1 MPGRAHLRG
10 AASLNHPA
18 PLVCWAQ
25 VTFVLTPPR
34 APEVPVIVEVPHA
47 GLEVDAETLATLV
60 APAQSIGKDADLYVD
75 ELYADAP
82 DAGATLL
89 VARMSRY
96 VCDLN
101 RSEHDVDRDTVV
113 GATGRASP
121 DGLIWRAT
129 TDNRAAIAKPL
140 PRSELERRLNAY
152 YRPYHAQLD
161 LLVRE
166 RLARY
171 GFVIVVSGHSM
182 PSRGRDGHDDPG
194 RERADVVPG
203 TRQRTTA
210 AAGVIEAAERVAARF
225 HLRVAHDEPYRGGHT
240 TVRYGRPAAGI
251 HAIQI
256 ELNRK
261 LYMDELSLAKKT
273 NEFRVVRSFCQ
284 AFVSEVAALRQVP
297 MARVSRG

>member
-1 MPGRAHLRG
+1 
-10 AASLNHPA
+10 
-18 PLVCWAQ
+18 
-25 VTFVLTPPR
+25 VTFVVTEPR

-47 GLEVDAETLATLV
+47 GLEVDAETLANLV
-60 APAQSIGKDADLYVD
+60 APAQAIGRDADLYVD

-89 VARMSRY
+89 CARMSRY

-101 RSEHDVDRDTVV
+101 RSEHDVDRDTVL

-121 DGLIWRAT
+121 HGLIWRST
-129 TDNRAAIAKPL
+129 TDNRAAVARPL
-140 PRSELERRLNAY
+140 PKAELERRLNSY
-152 YRPYHAQLD
+152 YRPYHDQLD
-161 LLVRE
+161 VLVRD
-166 RLARY
+166 RLARH

-210 AAGVIEAAERVAARF
+210 AQAVIEATEQVAARF
-225 HLRVAHDEPYRGGHT
+225 QLGLAHDEPYRGGHT

-256 ELNRK
+256 ELNRR
-261 LYMDELSLAKKT
+261 LYMDETTLAKKP
-273 NEFRVVRSFCQ
+273 NEFRTIRSFCK
-284 AFVSEVAALRQVP
+284 ALVRELAALRQVP
-297 MARVSRG
+297 LAEARRG

>member
-1 MPGRAHLRG
+1 M
-10 AASLNHPA
+10 
-18 PLVCWAQ
+18 
-25 VTFVLTPPR
+25 TFVLTPPR

-101 RSEHDVDRDTVV
+101 RSEHDVDRDTVL

-121 DGLIWRAT
+121 HGLIWRAT
-129 TDNRAAIAKPL
+129 TDNRAAIGKPL
-140 PRSELERRLNAY
+140 ARAELERRLQQY
-152 YRPYHAQLD
+152 YRPYHDQLE

-171 GFVIVVSGHSM
+171 GFVIVLSGHSM
-182 PSRGRDGHDDPG
+182 PSRGRDGHNDPG

-210 AAGVIEAAERVAARF
+210 AAGVIDATERVAARF
-225 HLRVAHDEPYRGGHT
+225 QLRLAHDEPYRGGHT

-261 LYMDELSLAKKT
+261 LYMNELSLAKKP
-273 NEFRVVRSFCQ
+273 NEFRLIKSFCQ
-284 AFVSEVAALRQVP
+284 ALVAELAALRQVP
-297 MARVSRG
+297 LAKAKAGLSA

>member
-1 MPGRAHLRG
+1 M
-10 AASLNHPA
+10 S
-18 PLVCWAQ
+18 
-25 VTFVLTPPR
+25 FVLTEPR
-34 APEVPVIVEVPHA
+34 APEVPIIVEVPHA
-47 GLEVDAETLATLV
+47 GLEVDAEALATLV
-60 APAQSIGKDADLYVD
+60 APALAIGRDADLYVD

-101 RSEHDVDRDTVV
+101 RSEHDVDRDTVL

-121 DGLIWRAT
+121 HGLIWRST
-129 TDNRAAIAKPL
+129 TDNRAAIARPL
-140 PRSELERRLNAY
+140 PKAELERRLLAY
-152 YRPYHAQLD
+152 YRPYHERLD
-161 LLVRE
+161 QLVRE
-166 RLARY
+166 RLARH

-194 RERADVVPG
+194 RDRADVVPG

-210 AAGVIEAAERVAARF
+210 APAVIEAAERVAARF
-225 HLRVAHDEPYRGGHT
+225 RFGVAHDEPYRGGHT
-240 TVRYGRPAAGI
+240 TIRYGRPATGI

-261 LYMDELSLAKKT
+261 LYMDEQTLAKKP
-273 NEFRVVRSFCQ
+273 NEFRVVRSFCR
-284 AFVSEVAALRQVP
+284 ALVEELSVLRQVP
-297 MARVSRG
+297 EARVSRG

>member
-1 MPGRAHLRG
+1 V
-10 AASLNHPA
+10 S
-18 PLVCWAQ
+18 
-25 VTFVLTPPR
+25 FVLTEPR

-60 APAQSIGKDADLYVD
+60 APALAIGRDADLYVD

-82 DAGATLL
+82 DSGATLL
-89 VARMSRY
+89 TARMSRY

-101 RSEHDVDRDTVV
+101 RSEHDVDRDTVL
-113 GATGRASP
+113 GASGRPSP
-121 DGLIWRAT
+121 HGLIWRST
-129 TDNRAAIAKPL
+129 TDNRAAIARPL
-140 PRSELERRLNAY
+140 SRAELDRRLQAY
-152 YRPYHAQLD
+152 YRPYHDQLD
-161 LLVRE
+161 VLVRD
-166 RLARY
+166 RLARH

-210 AAGVIEAAERVAARF
+210 APAVIDVAERVAERF
-225 HLRVAHDEPYRGGHT
+225 QLALAHDEPYRGGHT

-261 LYMDELSLAKKT
+261 LYMDEHTLSKKP
-273 NEFRVVRSFCQ
+273 NEFRVVRSFCRSLVQ
-284 AFVSEVAALRQVP
+284 ELSALRQVP
-297 MARVSRG
+297 ATRA